1 VIRRLLLVLPSAAL
15 LLCATPAVLGATTTA
30 SAGATTLY
38 AYAAGGATSP
48 TSCPRTTTKSQECT
62 LAAALSLAKA
72 GESVALATPGKA
84 GHYVGNWSVTTSGTS
99 SSAPLTI
106 KPAPGVTNPTLDGNH
121 GKPAGCQTK
130 ACDGP
135 VLTIGSKV
143 HVDISGLTIQNGDNT
158 VNVLYGYGGAI
169 QNDAGGTLS
178 VSACM
183 FSKNTATDGG
193 AIDNA
198 DKYGTGTVT
207 VSRSTFTANSATGA
221 GGTQDGGAIDNAD
234 NGGTGSLT
242 VSGSTFTANTA
253 TVSPGNSNDGG
264 AIDNADNGGTGSLTV
279 SGSTFSGN
287 SVGVLRGSYAGGGG
301 AIDNTDNGGKG
312 IFSVS
317 DSTFSGNSA
326 HYGGAV
332 AHNAGTGTVSDS
344 TFSGNLA
351 GYGGAICNGWGGS
364 GTLSVSGS
372 TFSANRADALGGAID
387 NGNDPG
393 SGFSSTLSVS
403 ASTFFGDSATGN
415 SNAPDSFPG
424 GTSGLAVGYGGAIDN
439 EHTGTLAISGSTFS
453 ADTAKNGGGA
463 MNNFDLVWA
472 AADIFNGPCNV
483 ADGVTWKDEGYN
495 VGKDASCLKAGT
507 GDVSHGAGLLGSLA
521 HNGGPTETMMPLA
534 GNPAIGVVPLNT
546 NVKLNGRS
554 VKLCPTI
561 DQRGVH
567 SAAGKA
573 CNAGAVQSSAS

>member
-1 VIRRLLLVLPSAAL
+1 MIRRLLLVLPSVAL

-38 AYAAGGATSP
+38 AYATGGATSA
-48 TSCPRTTTKSQECT
+48 TSCPQSTTTSQQCT

-221 GGTQDGGAIDNAD
+221 GGTQ
-234 NGGTGSLT
+234 
-242 VSGSTFTANTA
+242 
-253 TVSPGNSNDGG
+253 DGG

-472 AADIFNGPCNV
+472 AADIFNGRCNEV
-483 ADGVTWKDEGYN
+483 DGVSWNDEGYN

-507 GDVSHGAGLLGSLA
+507 GDVSHGAGLLGHLA

-534 GNPAIGVVPLNT
+534 GNPAIGVIPLNT

-554 VKLCPTI
+554 VTLCPTI

-573 CNAGAVQSSAS
+573 CNAGAVQSPAP